1 MLIEE
6 NYNKPEK
13 TGIMTWIPSSTF
25 WIGFARIVGCYTTP
39 DGSPV
44 GPTESQRKEN

>member
-1 MLIEE
+1 MLIEKK
-6 NYNKPEK
+6 YNKPEK

-25 WIGFARIVGCYTTP
+25 LIQFARIERCYTTP

-44 GPTESQRKEN
+44 GPAEPQ